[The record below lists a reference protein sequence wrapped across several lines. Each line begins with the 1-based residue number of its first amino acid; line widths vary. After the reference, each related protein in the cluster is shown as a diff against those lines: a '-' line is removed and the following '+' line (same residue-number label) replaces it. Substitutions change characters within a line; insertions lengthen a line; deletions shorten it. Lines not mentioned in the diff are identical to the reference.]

1 MDDKAVYTH
10 RTSWKHHSGWCR
22 DTGRRTPTT
31 CRAPVIHGT
40 QGAQLP
46 CRPPHSGAPALVR
59 STAPGGPSSPV
70 VHTAWG
76 AWLPSP
82 AQRPWGAWLPCR
94 PRHPGGPGSPPV
106 HAAALQKAKPQWAPS
121 PAGGLLPPCAGRR
134 GVTRPGL
141 CHSSCPF
148 PALFP
153 RLPLLC
159 CFICLLPIPGWSH
172 HLGSPL
178 STFTHGEQPQ
188 ASRRRRPSGSI
199 CPQKAV
205 PRRYSVLAMG
215 NQDNQPGRQ
224 NQTAVGLTGTGR
236 ASSTLL
242 FPFTTPCSIMKK
254 EESLHTLLLLIC
266 SGS

>member
-1 MDDKAVYTH
+1 MTKQSIHTERH
-10 RTSWKHHSGWCR
+10 GN
-22 DTGRRTPTT
+22 TT
-31 CRAPVIHGT
+31 LG
-40 QGAQLP
+40 GAETLAEGPLP
-46 CRPPHSGAPALVR
+46 PAGLPS
-59 STAPGGPSSPV
+59 STAPRGPSSPAAH
-70 VHTAWG
+70 HTQGPQLLYGPRRLGGPAPLLST
-76 AWLPSP
+76 LPGGPGSP
-82 AQRPWGAWLPCR
+82 APHSA
-94 PRHPGGPGSPPV
+94 PGGPGSPPV

-188 ASRRRRPSGSI
+188 ASPRRRPSGSI

-266 SGS
+266 FGS